1 MFRQRDLFESRPR
14 RVRPRGA
21 ALISTVVHLALIGS
35 AVVLTVEEPQAA
47 KPDAPPP
54 LIYVTPAEPAA
65 PIARSEPVP
74 PADPTAPSPLPAAPV
89 VVPPLDIPTSL
100 PPLPPLPELGSL
112 VVDRIVSGVPTVGT
126 RGRGE
131 GSRFAYG
138 TDDGSALRA
147 DIVERPVV
155 PIGTMRAPHYPEM
168 LRRDRVEGE
177 VLATFV
183 VDTLGRVEPASFRA
197 VSATHPLFVLAV
209 KSSVQ
214 NMRFRAAE
222 SGGRR
227 VRQLVEQRYVFALT
241 R

>member
-74 PADPTAPSPLPAAPV
+74 PADPTAPSPLPAAAV

-100 PPLPPLPELGSL
+100 PPLPEPGSL
-112 VVDRIVSGVPTVGT
+112 VVDRIPSDAPAIGT
-126 RGRGE
+126 RGTSAGPRSAHGIE
-131 GSRFAYG
+131 
-138 TDDGSALRA
+138 DGSALRA

>member
-1 MFRQRDLFESRPR
+1 MFRHLLESRPR
-14 RVRPRGA
+14 RARTRGA

-74 PADPTAPSPLPAAPV
+74 PADPTAPSPLLPAAPV
-89 VVPPLDIPTSL
+89 VVPPIDIPTSL
-100 PPLPPLPELGSL
+100 PPLPEPGSL
-112 VVDRIVSGVPTVGT
+112 VDRISSGAPVIGT
-126 RGRGE
+126 RGTPAGPRSAH
-131 GSRFAYG
+131 GSE
-138 TDDGSALRA
+138 DGSALRA
-147 DIVERPVV
+147 DIVERPVM

-183 VDTLGRVEPASFRA
+183 VDTLGRVEPASFHA